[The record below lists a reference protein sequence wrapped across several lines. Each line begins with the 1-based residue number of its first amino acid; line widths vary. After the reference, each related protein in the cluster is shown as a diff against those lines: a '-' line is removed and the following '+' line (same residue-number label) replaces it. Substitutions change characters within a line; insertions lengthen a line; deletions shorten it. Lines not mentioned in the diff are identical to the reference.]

1 MMKSKMLAVAVL
13 SLFLG
18 LWLTMPTSSQ
28 ITTPNVF
35 TTSVPVSQLNTNF
48 STLGSGALN
57 RAGGTITGNIAVDP
71 GVTIDGVDISAVVG
85 SSATP
90 SITSMTLSSTGAS
103 ALDVAGGINA
113 GSGNVGIVDTSGR
126 IPALSSIYLSNMS
139 GANLTGLLFSQLPTT
154 WTTPTFAAGN
164 FTTNGAGGWTVE
176 AGDVTHNRYV
186 EIGKTMH
193 WNIQLATTTV
203 TAATGTELRL
213 TIPNS
218 RVANTSAGGSLSGID
233 NGTAY
238 NGFWFIDS
246 AGTTVRMFVNNGAAT
261 NWTAAANTTSIRA
274 SITFEIQ

>member
-1 MMKSKMLAVAVL
+1 
-13 SLFLG
+13 
-18 LWLTMPTSSQ
+18 MPTSSQ